1 MGKPSPSPSNSRRD
15 DRRRLFRRLLTVGLL
30 LIAVALG
37 DNFVRRAT
45 AVNPVTDPEPGG
57 TSGAGGGAGSWREAK
72 QDWSAGPGSHDSRDA
87 HESTGERRRD
97 DERGGGDGAPDGHHG
112 AGRIARGT
120 FQDGGA
126 V

>member
-15 DRRRLFRRLLTVGLL
+15 HRRRLFRRLLTVGLL

-57 TSGAGGGAGSWREAK
+57 TSGAGGGAGSWRSAK

-97 DERGGGDGAPDGHHG
+97 DKEVEPRLRERDEIVRAAPRRRQRHRFG
-112 AGRIARGT
+112 
-120 FQDGGA
+120 